1 MTRPHAAWLTALL
14 IVLLIVLTGGCSPAD
29 TPEAPAAAES
39 STTSEPT
46 EPTEAEPT
54 APEPSPASTRP
65 PVPDDLRRLARAF
78 IAYALEETD
87 TLPVAESIL
96 IGLDGQRIKAVD
108 GMPDPL
114 TDRRIWEVCPGAAT
128 AYAAFSCP
136 LDVLSPIRSADMND
150 LRLRLTRDAEV
161 VCARADIPEPHGR
174 FIVIRPVGALVSCV
188 NNFALVLTA
197 DRDGR
202 LTQALLTV
210 SEP

>member
-1 MTRPHAAWLTALL
+1 MTRTRLMVSILLAVLLTAC
-14 IVLLIVLTGGCSPAD
+14 T
-29 TPEAPAAAES
+29 PAA
-39 STTSEPT
+39 
-46 EPTEAEPT
+46 
-54 APEPSPASTRP
+54 APEPSSTPSQKPTAPSERPTEEASTP
-65 PVPDDLRRLARAF
+65 ADSWALPADLRRLARTV

-87 TLPVAESIL
+87 TLPVAESIW

-114 TDRRIWEVCPGAAT
+114 TDRRIWEVCPGTAT

-136 LDVLSPIRSADMND
+136 LDVLSPIRAADMND
-150 LRLRLTRDAEV
+150 LRLRLTGDTEV
-161 VCARADIPEPHGR
+161 VCARAGIPEPGGR

-197 DRDGR
+197 DRAGR